1 MPGGAGP
8 RSVRG
13 QKPVSTHVL
22 GYRGQM
28 TVPRWKVRLDERRR
42 PTLPPDLLEA
52 AGIPAGAELT
62 VRIVDDGT
70 IMLSTHDAVRERIRR
85 KMAPLKTGRSMVD
98 ELLAERRAE
107 AEREI
112 SER

>member
-1 MPGGAGP
+1 
-8 RSVRG
+8 
-13 QKPVSTHVL
+13 
-22 GYRGQM
+22 M

-70 IMLSTHDAVRERIRR
+70 IMLSTHDAVRERLRR
-85 KMAPLKTGRSMVD
+85 KMAPLKTERSEVD
-98 ELLAERRAE
+98 DFLAERRA
-107 AEREI
+107 AALRENA
-112 SER
+112 

>member
-1 MPGGAGP
+1 
-8 RSVRG
+8 
-13 QKPVSTHVL
+13 
-22 GYRGQM
+22 M

-85 KMAPLKTGRSMVD
+85 KMAPLKTERSEVD
-98 ELLAERRAE
+98 DFLADRRA
-107 AEREI
+107 AALREN
-112 SER
+112 S

>member
-1 MPGGAGP
+1 MPGSHGFYSG
-8 RSVRG
+8 RG
-13 QKPVSTHVL
+13 QVSGFAHAL

-85 KMAPLKTGRSMVD
+85 KMAPLKTGRSEVD
-98 ELLAERRAE
+98 DFLAERRA
-107 AEREI
+107 AALREN
-112 SER
+112 S